1 MVNYIKPQLRNL
13 LTRIVF
19 LVPALFDAKIAFG
32 EEITFEKLLPNN
44 VEVVSTVS
52 WKQQINCP
60 PQSKSMGVLVT
71 FGQSNSANSAEYL
84 VTKDQLP
91 DVINYYDG
99 RCYEAG
105 SPLLGASNS
114 RGEWMSLMAQSL
126 VDNGTYEK
134 VLLLSLGVGGSPVA
148 AWSAGSV
155 LNIRLLEHLRDV
167 SSSYAVTD
175 LFWHQGETDYGWG
188 ISTAQYVESFESM
201 VRSIRRQGVNAP
213 LFVSI
218 ASFCR
223 EGNYPNSIVEAQF
236 SVAALL
242 EDVYVGV
249 NTDSIIS
256 SDLRYD
262 KCHFGKAGQEKA
274 AIASAKIIREIHKE
288 RSSL

>member
-1 MVNYIKPQLRNL
+1 
-13 LTRIVF
+13 
-19 LVPALFDAKIAFG
+19 
-32 EEITFEKLLPNN
+32 
-44 VEVVSTVS
+44 
-52 WKQQINCP
+52 
-60 PQSKSMGVLVT
+60 
-71 FGQSNSANSAEYL
+71 
-84 VTKDQLP
+84 
-91 DVINYYDG
+91 
-99 RCYEAG
+99 
-105 SPLLGASNS
+105 
-114 RGEWMSLMAQSL
+114 MAQSL

-167 SSSYAVTD
+167 SSSYVVTD

-201 VRSIRRQGVNAP
+201 VRSIRRQVGNAP

-274 AIASAKIIREIHKE
+274 AIASAKIMREIHKE